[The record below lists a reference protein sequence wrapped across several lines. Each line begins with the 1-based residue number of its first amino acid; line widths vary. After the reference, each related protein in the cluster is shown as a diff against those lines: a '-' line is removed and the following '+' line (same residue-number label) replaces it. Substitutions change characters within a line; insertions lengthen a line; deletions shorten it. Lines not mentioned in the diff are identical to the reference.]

1 MADINIMFGSMLWV
15 GSALRHAVVTV
26 ARNVQLVPDW
36 HKLCSLLSL
45 SAADISDIESRHP
58 ASATDRCYDSL
69 VQWAQARN
77 AADDAAS
84 ERSVPALIQLL
95 RNGRYHQMAGVTSLV
110 A

>member
-1 MADINIMFGSMLWV
+1 MRIGST
-15 GSALRHAVVTV
+15 LRHAIVTV

-45 SAADISDIESRHP
+45 SADDISDIESRHP

-69 VQWAQARN
+69 VHWAQASS
-77 AADDAAS
+77 AAPDDAT

-95 RNGRYHQMAGVTSLV
+95 RNGRYHQIAGVTSLV